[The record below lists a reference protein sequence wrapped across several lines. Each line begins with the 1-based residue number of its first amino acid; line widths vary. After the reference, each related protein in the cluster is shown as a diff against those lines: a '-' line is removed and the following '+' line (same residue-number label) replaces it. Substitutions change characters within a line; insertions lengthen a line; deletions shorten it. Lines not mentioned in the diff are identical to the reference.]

1 MDKMCKLL
9 HEILLDGKKFSFPFD
24 DKDIPIN
31 NGIYILYQKGELWHN
46 GDRIV
51 RIGTDTG
58 ENQLRSRMEQ
68 HFIKQ
73 NKNRSI
79 FRKNIGRALLNK
91 ENNPY
96 LEIWNL
102 DTTSKADKEKNGSK
116 IDKTLEQSVEN
127 KISKYLQENFYFKLL
142 KIDTKE
148 KRLELEEKLIGT
160 VSNCKECKPS
170 ETWLGNFS
178 PKEKIRESGLWLE
191 QGLYKDGLSENELD
205 EIKNSLLKSE

>member
-1 MDKMCKLL
+1 M
-9 HEILLDGKKFSFPFD
+9 LDGKKFSFPFD